1 MKHSRE
7 RVAQDLRVRL
17 GEIIL
22 TKVSDPRLEH
32 VSISEVKPSSDL
44 SVARVYFR
52 ALGDAERA
60 RQGIERAKPFIRR
73 CLAEEVRM
81 RRVPE
86 LIFVLDKTLE
96 DAERLESI
104 LREVRVGD
112 DSRLKPPE
120 VRPAPDSRDTSREE
134 PA

>member
-7 RVAQDLRVRL
+7 RVAQELRMRL

-22 TKVSDPRLEH
+22 QKVSDPRLEH
-32 VSISEVKPSSDL
+32 VSISEVKPSSDF

-52 ALGDAERA
+52 TLGDAEQA
-60 RQGIERAKPFIRR
+60 RQGLERAKPFIRR
-73 CLAEEVRM
+73 CLAQEVRM

-96 DAERLESI
+96 NAERLESI

-112 DSRLKPPE
+112 AGAGPSTPPD
-120 VRPAPDSRDTSREE
+120 VRPPQREE